1 MDAEIPAA
9 AAAGGDDELLAS
21 ARRGDAD
28 ALERLLI
35 RYHPRLFR
43 FGLRMCRNPDDAGE
57 VAQES
62 LMAMARALPGFR
74 GDASVSTWLY
84 TIARRL
90 CVRRRRRSAAGRAES
105 IDAPEHQA
113 AHAMADPGP
122 GPEHVAAGREI
133 EAGLVAAI
141 DALEPGQREVLV
153 LRDVEGLPAAEVAAV
168 LGLSVEAVKSRLHR
182 ARTAVRRQMAPLL
195 GGPPDERR
203 PASCPDLP
211 PLFSRYLEGEI
222 DTAACVRMEEHLAG
236 CGYCRGACDAL
247 KRTLALCRQFPAPD
261 VPPETAAAVKQAIR
275 AVLARRA

>member
-9 AAAGGDDELLAS
+9 GATAADDDLLAS
-21 ARRGDAD
+21 ARGGDAD
-28 ALERLLI
+28 AVERLLI
-35 RYHPRLFR
+35 RYHPRLYR
-43 FGLRMCRNPDDAGE
+43 FGLQMCRNPDDAGE

-90 CVRRRRRSAAGRAES
+90 CVRRRRREAAGRADS

-113 AHAMADPGP
+113 AHAIADPRP
-122 GPEHVAAGREI
+122 GPEHAAAGREI
-133 EAGLVAAI
+133 EAALAAAI
-141 DALEPGQREVLV
+141 GALEPAQREVLV

-168 LGLSVEAVKSRLHR
+168 LGVSVEAVKSRLHR

-195 GGPPDERR
+195 GGPPDDRR

-222 DTAACVRMEEHLAG
+222 DAAACVRMEEHLAA
-236 CGYCRGACDAL
+236 CRYCRGACDAL
-247 KRTLALCRQFPAPD
+247 KRTLALCRQVPAPE
-261 VPPETAAAVKQAIR
+261 VPAETAAAVKQAIR
-275 AVLARRA
+275 ALLATR